1 MAFLS
6 EILNEEPGIPPEYKE
21 QASLCLMCG
30 KKIEKGGMWATN
42 KLHTSICK
50 ECASIS

>member
-6 EILNEEPGIPPEYKE
+6 EILNEEPGIPPKHKE

-30 KKIEKGGMWATN
+30 KKIEKGGCGQQMSYIQVYAKN
-42 KLHTSICK
+42 VHQ
-50 ECASIS
+50 